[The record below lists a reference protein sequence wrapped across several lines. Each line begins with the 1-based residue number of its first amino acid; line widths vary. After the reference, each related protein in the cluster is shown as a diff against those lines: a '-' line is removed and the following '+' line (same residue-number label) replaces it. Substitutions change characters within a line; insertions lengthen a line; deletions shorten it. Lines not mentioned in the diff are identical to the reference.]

1 MQHFD
6 TQAQYEEFVQNVA
19 DREREMADDV
29 PPDEMPMQPPDYQ
42 GYEDPR
48 SIALAVITA
57 PTRVDDEVTMQFN
70 GEPYVDTCVAPTDV
84 LLRSPNATDV
94 DDQLIADNEIR
105 RAAVQALAYD
115 LREELTPDDVSHEDD
130 AVSEEVAR
138 FDELVRHTVDRPAGP
153 TDAEREELFALWT
166 DIRDRLDNHA

>member
-1 MQHFD
+1 MQRIN
-6 TQAQYEEFVQNVA
+6 TQTEYKLLVQEVA
-19 DREREMADDV
+19 NREREMAEDV
-29 PPDEMPMQPPDYQ
+29 TVYE
-42 GYEDPR
+42 GYEHEFT
-48 SIALAVITA
+48 IAQMVITA
-57 PTRVDDEVTMQFN
+57 PTRVGDEVTMQFN

-84 LLRSPNATDV
+84 LLQSPNATDV

-138 FDELVRHTVDRPAGP
+138 FDKLVRNTVDRPDGP